1 MSAPAHSPLACGWS
15 AAWRHAPLV
24 PYCGPNAA
32 AFTGSKCLSARQ
44 ASSPRVPPRS
54 SLSRSLAI
62 VRLSGPIK
70 MIEHHVDDHAGD
82 GDVEPE
88 RERPAG
94 NRAVAREV
102 AAQSARERDEDERHD
117 DNREHGV
124 REQDTE
130 VQRTYPALPLKTHR
144 ADLRVI

>member
-1 MSAPAHSPLACGWS
+1 MSAPAHSPLAWGWS

-70 MIEHHVDDHAGD
+70 MIEHHVDHHAGD

-94 NRAVAREV
+94 DGAMAREV
-102 AAQSARERDEDERHD
+102 AAQSASERDKDERHD
-117 DNREHGV
+117 HDGEHGV
-124 REQDTE
+124 REQDPE
-130 VQRTYPALPLKTHR
+130 VKRTHPTLSLK
-144 ADLRVI
+144 